1 GLLGRPSREAGLNVV
16 ILTMAVAC
24 GLTAANLYYPQPLL
38 ALVSRGFGVSQGT
51 AAIVVTVTQL
61 GYAAGL
67 AFLVPL
73 GDMLE
78 NRKLACRTLLVTAA
92 ALAVAAFT
100 PDFTLFL
107 VVSVFIGVTSVVVQ
121 ILVPFAAHLA
131 PPAQRGKYVGR
142 VMSGLLLGILLAR
155 SVASVTAAAWGWRS
169 IYIISAVAMLAL
181 SAVLWRVL
189 PVRRPEPGVRYG
201 GLLRSALRLVATEPV
216 LRRRSASQ
224 ALMFGAFSAFWTSIA
239 YELIDAHH
247 LSQLQI
253 ALFALVGAAGAVAAV
268 VAGALGDRGYGRAG
282 RGLTTVL
289 AAAALVLAGLGQG
302 SVILLACA
310 AVLLDLAAQS
320 HQVLSQRDIY
330 ALREDARAR
339 INTVYMTSAFVG
351 GSVASGLSGWLHD
364 VYGWNGVT
372 VFGAI
377 LPVLAGG
384 IWIYDRLRPP
394 ARPLAPSRPPSP
406 GPCRLR
412 RMLSPGLLR
421 TAPVRPSPRA
431 GWRRAGWRRASSRR
445 ASSRRASSRRA
456 SSRRASSRRASSRRA
471 GPRAGIWTT
480 SGYAD
485 APSQRAPGRR
495 LT

>member
-1 GLLGRPSREAGLNVV
+1 MTATPTTRRPGARPGGLPAGQRRQAGLHVV

-24 GLTAANLYYPQPLL
+24 GLTVANLYYPQPLL
-38 ALVSRGFGVSQGT
+38 ALMARDFGISQGS

-78 NRKLACRTLLVTAA
+78 NRKLACRTLLITAV
-92 ALAVAAFT
+92 ALAVAAVT

-155 SVASVTAAAWGWRS
+155 SVASVTAAAFGWRS
-169 IYIISAVAMLAL
+169 IYLISAVAMLAL

-189 PVRRPEPGVRYG
+189 PVRKPQSAVRYG

-224 ALMFGAFSAFWTSIA
+224 ALMFGAFTAFWTSIA

-253 ALFALVGAAGAVAAV
+253 AGFALVGAAGAVAAV

-282 RGLTTVL
+282 RGLTTLL
-289 AAAALVLAGLGQG
+289 AAGALALAGFGQG

-330 ALREDARAR
+330 ALSEDARAR
-339 INTVYMTSAFVG
+339 VNTVYMTSAFLG
-351 GSVASGLSGWLHD
+351 GSVASALSGWLHD
-364 VYGWNGVT
+364 VYGWSGVT
-372 VFGAI
+372 VFATV
-377 LPVLAGG
+377 LPLLAGG
-384 IWIYDRLRPP
+384 IWVYDRLRPP
-394 ARPLAPSRPPSP
+394 ARAEPA
-406 GPCRLR
+406 
-412 RMLSPGLLR
+412 
-421 TAPVRPSPRA
+421 
-431 GWRRAGWRRASSRR
+431 
-445 ASSRRASSRRA
+445 
-456 SSRRASSRRASSRRA
+456 
-471 GPRAGIWTT
+471 
-480 SGYAD
+480 AD
-485 APSQRAPGRR
+485 A
-495 LT
+495 